1 MPPETIA
8 LTPIRTR
15 RLPRFRRASHEEQPA
30 FRLTDRDRELLK
42 VIYDYRFLTAEMIQD
57 LAPSVELTPRQQEA
71 LVRLIAARRA
81 KLTGTEGSEQSSV
94 RTKRK
99 ILHRL
104 MVLYHNGYLQR
115 LKLSDY
121 EPIVYALGN
130 KGADELVLYHGIDR
144 QKIDWT
150 TKNRETSERY
160 MRHGLMVSR
169 FRHAL
174 ELTLRGLPGASLLFW
189 EPNGAFTASVEYDE
203 AITGRD
209 GARTRRVKGTVIPDG
224 YFALTYKGKTA
235 HFFLEAD
242 RSTMSNARF
251 LAKLKNYFH
260 FYATQVRAGEH
271 PSGMKGFAVLTVTLS
286 EERKQNLRR
295 IAKDVDPNG
304 RGLNLWWFACE
315 RSYQGKPQEL
325 LGKMW
330 QTAGDAE
337 NTVRSIF

>member
-1 MPPETIA
+1 MPPDTIA

-42 VIYDYRFLTAEMIQD
+42 VIYEYRFLTAEMIQD

-81 KLTGTEGSEQSSV
+81 KLTGTEGAEHPSV

-115 LKLSDY
+115 LKLSDH

-150 TKNRETSERY
+150 TKNRETGERY
-160 MRHGLMVSR
+160 VRHGLMVSR

-174 ELTLRGLPGASLLFW
+174 ELALRDLPEATLAFW
-189 EPNGAFTASVEYDE
+189 EPNGAFAAAVEYDE
-203 AITGRD
+203 ATHTEG
-209 GARTRRVKGTVIPDG
+209 GMRTRRVKGTVIPDG
-224 YFALTYKGKTA
+224 SFALTYKSKTA

-260 FYATQVRAGEH
+260 FYATQVRGKEH
-271 PSGMKGFAVLTVTLS
+271 PSGMKGFAVLTITLS
-286 EERKQNLRR
+286 EERKENLRR
-295 IAKDVDPNG
+295 IAKEVDPNG

-315 RSYQGKPQEL
+315 KSYQAKPQEL
-325 LGKMW
+325 VGTIW
-330 QTAGDAE
+330 QTAADD
-337 NTVRSIF
+337 TLRSMFG

>member
-1 MPPETIA
+1 MPPETTTLA
-8 LTPIRTR
+8 PARTR

-42 VIYDYRFLTAEMIQD
+42 IIYEYRFIDAEMLKD
-57 LAPSVELTPRQQEA
+57 LVQPVALTPRQQESVA
-71 LVRLIAARRA
+71 RMLAACRTES
-81 KLTGTEGSEQSSV
+81 TGTESPDRSS
-94 RTKRK
+94 RMKRA

-104 MVLYHNGYLQR
+104 MLLYHNGYVSR
-115 LKLSDY
+115 LKLSDS
-121 EPIVYALGN
+121 EPIIYALGN
-130 KGADELVLYHGIDR
+130 KGADELTLYYGVDR
-144 QKIDWT
+144 QKIDWQS
-150 TKNRETSERY
+150 KNRETSERY
-160 MRHGLMVSR
+160 IRHGLMVSR
-169 FRHAL
+169 FRHCL
-174 ELTLRGLPGASLLFW
+174 ELALRDLPEASLLCW
-189 EPNGAFTASVEYDE
+189 EPNGAFTALVEYTE
-203 AITGRD
+203 ATSTRD
-209 GARTRRVKGTVIPDG
+209 GAKTRRIKGTVIPDG
-224 YFALTYKGKTA
+224 YFALSYKGKTA

-260 FYATQVRAGEH
+260 FYATQVRGKEH
-271 PSGMKGFAVLTVTLS
+271 PSGMKGFAVLTITLS

-295 IAKDVDPNG
+295 IARDVNAEG

-325 LGKMW
+325 LGQIW